1 MIPLNYH
8 HLYYFWTIARAGSIA
23 AARQRVCLSQ
33 PALSGQIKALERS
46 CKARLLERSRKG
58 VALTYEGRIVF
69 ERCERIFSEG
79 DELAAVIQNGFKAHS
94 ILRMGVQPTV
104 TREVVLGLLAFA
116 RQADPSCRVALLS
129 GEPEALGA
137 KLKRQAVDFVIANED
152 LAAALGGDYR
162 GRLVGRLPVYFV
174 ANGSVKRLVRRFPA
188 DLSETALL
196 VRSAENPVRREV
208 DRYLSSR
215 RVVVRVDAD
224 SDDVD
229 LLRRLAIEGRGAAAL
244 SAPSVAPDIRAGRLK
259 VLHPS
264 PVGIH
269 EPVWFACASHP
280 RANPAL
286 RGMIESLMSGFEL
299 FGQALGGGA
308 HRRPVTDPKAR
319 R

>member
-23 AARQRVCLSQ
+23 AARQRVYLSQ

-79 DELAAVIQNGFKAHS
+79 DELAALIQNGFKVSS
-94 ILRMGVQPTV
+94 ILRVGVQPTV
-104 TREVVLGLLAFA
+104 TREVVLSLLAFA
-116 RQADPSCRVALLS
+116 RHAQPTCRVALHS
-129 GEPEALGA
+129 GEPDSLGA
-137 KLKRQAVDFVIANED
+137 KLKRQAVDFAIANED
-152 LAAALGGDYR
+152 LAAALGRDYR

-174 ANGSVKRLVRRFPA
+174 ANRAVKRLVRRFPA
-188 DLSETALL
+188 DLAKTTLL
-196 VRSAENPVRREV
+196 LRPAENPVRKEV
-208 DRYLSSR
+208 DRFLSGR
-215 RVVVRVDAD
+215 RVACQVEAD

-229 LLRRLAIEGRGAAAL
+229 LLRRLALEGRGVAAL
-244 SAPSVAPDIRAGRLK
+244 SAPAVAPDLKTGRLK
-259 VLHPS
+259 VLHSS
-264 PVGIH
+264 PIGIH

-286 RGMIESLMSGFEL
+286 RGMIEALMGDFEL
-299 FGQALGGGA
+299 FGRAPSVKSFLGG
-308 HRRPVTDPKAR
+308 
-319 R
+319 